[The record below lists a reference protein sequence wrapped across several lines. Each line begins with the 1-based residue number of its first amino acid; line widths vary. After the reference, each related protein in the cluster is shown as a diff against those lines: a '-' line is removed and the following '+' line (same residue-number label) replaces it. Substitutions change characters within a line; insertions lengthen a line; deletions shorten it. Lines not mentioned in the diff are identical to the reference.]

1 MYGYFDRVILAA
13 GRGQLPAFYFNLCI
27 AGQRDWLAF
36 YFSVFVSPTNG
47 N

>member
-13 GRGQLPAFYFNLCI
+13 GRGQLPAFFLTI